1 MQLIM
6 LRPFE
11 PFKAIYIPKLLELKR
26 YWLVSQTY
34 HHHDNP
40 VTTEAKTNLL
50 LTDYEDGNM
59 ARAHLK
65 SLNND
70 KYAALLNLQ
79 NPLHK
84 AKVLELI
91 GVHSRFHVS
100 WAVIKSAKELENKL
114 NHGFKE
120 KMRRYI
126 GRNTTWRISRD
137 SSLQPSLQVILG
149 ELFIVL
155 KYGGQTLRIKF
166 EELESA

>member
-1 MQLIM
+1 MM

-34 HHHDNP
+34 QPYNNHF
-40 VTTEAKTNLL
+40 TTEAKTNLL
-50 LTDYEDGNM
+50 FTDYDDGNM
-59 ARAHLK
+59 AREHLR
-65 SLNND
+65 SLTAD

-84 AKVLELI
+84 AKVLELV
-91 GVHSRFHVS
+91 GAHSRFHVS
-100 WAVIKSAKELENKL
+100 WAVIKRAKELENKL

-126 GRNTTWRISRD
+126 GKNTNWRISRD
-137 SSLQPSLQVILG
+137 SFLQPSLQVILG
-149 ELFIVL
+149 ELFIIL
-155 KYGGQTLRIKF
+155 KYGGQTLKIKF
-166 EELESA
+166 EELETA